1 MSVNGKLLMS
11 LVMLAIFA
19 AMVLVAAGYPPEARL
34 LPLVIG
40 IPGLA
45 LCLLQVANEIR
56 DARPGVRSG
65 ARSGAR
71 SEAQSRAQSGARSEA
86 PPMGLSEGPL
96 QDDDPI
102 DQAAKIRREFVL
114 LAWFL
119 AMVLGVLLFGF
130 LIATPVLVFGFLAL
144 DQRESFKLAATMA
157 TAGFAVLYLIFEKL
171 LELILFRGFVT
182 EWLLG

>member
-19 AMVLVAAGYPPEARL
+19 GMVLVAAGYPPEARL

-45 LCLLQVANEIR
+45 LCLLQVAYELR
-56 DARPGVRSG
+56 DSWAGARSRARSR
-65 ARSGAR
+65 ARSGA
-71 SEAQSRAQSGARSEA
+71 
-86 PPMGLSEGPL
+86 PPKGPSAGLSEGPL

-102 DQAAKIRREFVL
+102 AQAAKIRREVVL

-130 LIATPVLVFGFLAL
+130 LVATPVLVFGFLAL
-144 DQRESFKLAATMA
+144 DQRESLKLAATMA
-157 TAGFAVLYLIFEKL
+157 LAGFAVLYLIFEKL
-171 LELILFRGFVT
+171 LELILFQGFVT
-182 EWLLG
+182 EWFLG